1 MRRIEALMR
10 GIIGLAALGIFNGE
24 AVATAASS
32 LPQRHV
38 VHIEAF
44 AFSPKQITIAPGDT
58 IVWVNQ
64 DIVPHF
70 LNIANNHWQSPVIEE
85 GQSWEMVVDQAGSYA
100 YICVFHPQMTGAFA
114 TD

>member
-1 MRRIEALMR
+1 MRFIV
-10 GIIGLAALGIFNGE
+10 GLIALGIFSGE
-24 AVATAASS
+24 AVAQTAS

-44 AFSPKQITIAPGDT
+44 AFQPPQIIVSPGDT

-70 LNIANNHWQSPVIEE
+70 ISIAEGQWQSPIIEE
-85 GQSWEMVVDQAGSYA
+85 GQSWEMVVDQTGSHA
-100 YICVFHPQMTGAFA
+100 YICVFHPKMMGAFA
-114 TD
+114 TN